1 MGRNRNT
8 DTKGAAHRRLK
19 RWLFCIAALI
29 LIPVAVVSAYVL
41 SRDAWHMLDEEKLS
55 YEQLSVQIFD
65 GEDRLFSALGKGEN
79 RLLLSIEDLP
89 ARQGREELIVPVE
102 DLDAQLLVAEL
113 LLVQHVPGVPAQHV
127 GGHRRHGDE
136 DRGGHTKKPPPQ
148 AAVGNWLTFCVSF
161 PSHDGL
167 VWDER
172 GGRMLMEQESTDPL
186 EI

>member
-1 MGRNRNT
+1 MIRTMPMHVIRQVLDT
-8 DTKGAAHRRLK
+8 DQQPFLAA
-19 RWLFCIAALI
+19 
-29 LIPVAVVSAYVL
+29 
-41 SRDAWHMLDEEKLS
+41 
-55 YEQLSVQIFD
+55 
-65 GEDRLFSALGKGEN
+65 GEGG
-79 RLLLSIEDLP
+79 IELV
-89 ARQGREELIVPVE
+89 VPVE

-127 GGHRRHGDE
+127 GGHQRHRDE
-136 DRGGHTKKPPPQ
+136 DRGGDTKKPPLQ